1 MFSKNELRINFYFS
15 ANLNSLNNVRFQ
27 NQQQCPA
34 ASVLQNLLGDIF
46 MGHEVIPDILDEP
59 PKYPLDLTYKTIRT
73 YPGMKLTADMTRF
86 KPMIDWPAEQN
97 SLYTVVMSNLDIN
110 NRRNRY
116 DNFHNNNN
124 HLI

>member
-1 MFSKNELRINFYFS
+1 MRNNSLSFNSS
-15 ANLNSLNNVRFQ
+15 ANLNSLNNNVRFQ

-86 KPMIDWPAEQN
+86 KPMIDWPAERN

-110 NRRNRY
+110 NRRNR
-116 DNFHNNNN
+116 
-124 HLI
+124 